1 MNVQDVTY
9 RDRIKYAVVFWGIT
23 LVAAFYLIPLVILAY
38 GNPFVFRHKFMRWT
52 QDQIRTISTWRSL
65 QVKPIVDKYKTFVI
79 LKTA

>member
-9 RDRIKYAVVFWGIT
+9 RDRIKYAVIFWGIT

-52 QDQIRTISTWRSL
+52 QSQIHSISKWRGL

-79 LKTA
+79 LQTV